1 MAVGDARRLGELL
14 GLSDDELCQ
23 ALGADPLDL
32 ISGDADSFQ
41 QVAIL
46 RDLLAEAEE
55 RTSQGMLRSWVRT
68 AGPCGTPVELLT
80 LRNWGGFEDALSE
93 LADRGFVI
101 RGGGS

>member
-1 MAVGDARRLGELL
+1 ML
-14 GLSDDELCQ
+14 GLSDDELCL

-55 RTSQGMLRSWVRT
+55 RTSPGMLRSWVRT
-68 AGPCGTPVELLT
+68 AGPAGVPVEMLT
-80 LRNWGGFEDALSE
+80 ARNWSGFEDALAE